1 MLFLKYGN
9 YACGYFKECS
19 SLQLIGELRIG
30 ELRVLPRKM
39 FDSSTL
45 SNPVLIDEDWSKF
58 YIS

>member
-19 SLQLIGELRIG
+19 SLQLIG